1 MFYSKN
7 IYINR
12 WGSFMRN
19 LANKNRVKRN
29 ICFSLCV
36 SMFLGSIVFVFNTS
50 AAMLT
55 SDPDAT
61 TQEKALLFYDQDAA
75 MRARD
80 RAIKLALSLCIP
92 NLGHASVICPLVQD
106 YDDSMYAFN
115 YGRPLTRALSLFIPS
130 SGPRQLIKGY
140 NGLTAEEQGEWQE
153 KLNSALWN
161 HNIVDVENA
170 LNNGT
175 SVSSSCRNLI
185 RWSLMPS
192 FDENEKFDPARLPIA
207 RLLLTEGA
215 KLPSVRKI
223 LISGDYLQ
231 AIEFILKYSE
241 KLDEKDLGE
250 ALIEA
255 VQCSTLPI
263 IRLLL
268 VGGANVYTARG
279 HYRDLRYRDPD
290 NVKAYNYALGRFLN
304 ARNAEE
310 TQKAIEVLK
319 EITHAGGFDSVNLDP
334 VFINDRHN
342 WPQIDTLVREG
353 QRERESHIGR
363 CVSEV
368 YHPCI
373 ASIIA
378 GYAASC
384 PEEPIVQDLSCLTPD
399 QLLLK

>member
-1 MFYSKN
+1 
-7 IYINR
+7 
-12 WGSFMRN
+12 MRN

-29 ICFSLCV
+29 IYFSLCV
-36 SMFLGSIVFVFNTS
+36 SMFLGSVVAFSSVS
-50 AAMLT
+50 AAMLA

-61 TQEKALLFYDQDAA
+61 TQENALLFYDQDAA

-80 RAIKLALSLCIP
+80 RAIKLALSVCIP
-92 NLGHASVICPLVQD
+92 NLGHAPVICPLVQD

-115 YGRPLTRALSLFIPS
+115 YGRPLTCALSLFIPS

-153 KLNSALWN
+153 KLNSAVWN

-175 SVSSSCRNLI
+175 CVSSSCSRLMRQILI
-185 RWSLMPS
+185 P
-192 FDENEKFDPARLPIA
+192 FFNGKFDPVRLPIA
-207 RLLLTEGA
+207 RLLLAEGA
-215 KLPSVRKI
+215 KLPLVRKA
-223 LISGDYLQ
+223 LVAHNHLYTGGHLQ

-255 VQCSTLPI
+255 VENSTLPI

-268 VGGANVYTARG
+268 ASGANVYTAKG
-279 HYRDLRYRDPD
+279 PYRDWSFLDPD
-290 NVKAYNYALGRFLN
+290 KNATACNYALSRFLN

-310 TQKAIEVLK
+310 TQKAIGVLK
-319 EITHAGGFDSVNLDP
+319 EITHAGGFDSVNLDSN
-334 VFINDRHN
+334 FINDPDN

-353 QRERESHIGR
+353 QREREDHIRR

-368 YHPCI
+368 YLPHI
-373 ASIIA
+373 APIIV
-378 GYAASC
+378 GYAASS
-384 PEEPIVQDLSCLTPD
+384 PVEPVIEELSCLAPD